1 MLRLRRPSFNLA
13 ACAQAVRAVLADP
26 DKRRLTDPL
35 WQSTEVVRSLPS
47 RLVRIEGWRT
57 LEFGIVTERFK
68 APAVVV
74 SPRDSLVVRVRL
86 KSVDGTRVRLV
97 PAACWGGEGPPC
109 PWLVLRSRAL
119 HCEQVQRSV
128 DAPALAV
135 PRGYVRLRL
144 ACGGYQIRAV
154 APDRCTTVYVNALDP
169 NGYVPKPVVRTT
181 MPDRA
186 MTVAKAAQ
194 AAERH
199 RKTGKWR

>member
-97 PAACWGGEGPPC
+97 
-109 PWLVLRSRAL
+109 
-119 HCEQVQRSV
+119 QRSV